1 MRDRLEALQNSGLA
15 EINGVLDLKTLE
27 DLRVKYLGKKGEV
40 TELMKGMKDL
50 SNDER
55 PLMGKL
61 VKCIDLYCPI
71 VPLFY

>member
-15 EINGVLDLKTLE
+15 EINGVLDLKNLE

-50 SNDER
+50 
-55 PLMGKL
+55 
-61 VKCIDLYCPI
+61 
-71 VPLFY
+71 